1 MNKKGVVWSTV
12 IYSIIA
18 IIVLITLVWIFRSQI
33 TEVYKSLTNI
43 IGLTTSQS
51 EEVGKNLKD
60 LIKK

>member
-1 MNKKGVVWSTV
+1 MNKKGIAWSTV

-18 IIVLITLVWIFRSQI
+18 IVVLITLVWMFRSQI
-33 TEVYKSLTNI
+33 TEIYKSLTNI
-43 IGLTTSQS
+43 IGLTTDQS

>member
-1 MNKKGVVWSTV
+1 MNKKGIAWSTV

-18 IIVLITLVWIFRSQI
+18 IIVLVTLVWMFRSQI
-33 TEVYKSLTNI
+33 TEIYKSLTNI
-43 IGLTTSQS
+43 IGLTTSES